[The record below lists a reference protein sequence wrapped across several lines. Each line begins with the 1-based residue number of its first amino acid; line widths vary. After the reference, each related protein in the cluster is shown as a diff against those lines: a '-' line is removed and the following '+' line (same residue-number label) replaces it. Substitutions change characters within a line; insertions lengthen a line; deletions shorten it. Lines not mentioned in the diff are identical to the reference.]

1 MQLLTQFNRGVY
13 RYERRLR
20 KANATFA
27 ELEVGDKV
35 ASLEEDVAAKDA
47 LLAKYKA
54 AQADVVAKTKGLESE
69 VEKKEA
75 TIGKW
80 GVHSAKQ
87 KKKLDVSEAKVRNQD
102 RDLAAGLS

>member
-1 MQLLTQFNRGVY
+1 M
-13 RYERRLR
+13 
-20 KANATFA
+20 
-27 ELEVGDKV
+27 
-35 ASLEEDVAAKDA
+35 
-47 LLAKYKA
+47 
-54 AQADVVAKTKGLESE
+54 AKTKGLESE